1 MRPPAR
7 PLKAAVA
14 GSRNDWLATGL
25 SLQSP
30 AYTARTVEDPELRF
44 TPGGHVVARLRL
56 ASTPASMTRRP
67 VSRRTASRCS

>member
-44 TPGGHVVARLRL
+44 TPGGQWW
-56 ASTPASMTRRP
+56 PASGWP
-67 VSRRTASRCS
+67 APPLL